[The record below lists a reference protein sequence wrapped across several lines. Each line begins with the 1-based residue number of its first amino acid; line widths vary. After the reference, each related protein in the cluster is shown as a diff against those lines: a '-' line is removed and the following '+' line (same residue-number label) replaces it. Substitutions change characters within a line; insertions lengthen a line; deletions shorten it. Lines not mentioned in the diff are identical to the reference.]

1 MAVFCFYGDF
11 CQVLNVLNATL
22 KSDSCV
28 INLKA
33 LPAVVSSLTA
43 LMKIFPFPT
52 HCCHIGEKLRAGCFK
67 VCMHAYM
74 CACVRVYMCLC
85 VRARARMCVCDKI

>member
-43 LMKIFPFPT
+43 LMKISLPHSLLSHRRKTEGWMF
-52 HCCHIGEKLRAGCFK
+52 
-67 VCMHAYM
+67 
-74 CACVRVYMCLC
+74 
-85 VRARARMCVCDKI
+85 